1 MVFVR
6 CDTRLIKP
14 LFLLFSGVILA
25 CEPSVKQEIPPPI
38 LATVNQDAI
47 TVEDFNMLLRGPAFL
62 SESTERFQ
70 PPREL
75 VQNLVN
81 ELIERHLLLQEAH
94 RQQVNISNSEY
105 EETLNW
111 IKEDYTQQEFE
122 SLFKE
127 TEIHLGDWEEKLR
140 EDLLI
145 KKILSLNIDQ
155 KIVIREE
162 NVKNY
167 YETHIQDFMVP
178 EQVKAKHIVA
188 AKEEGAKKIHQ
199 MVLQG
204 ASFENLAKEKS
215 LSPDAEQGGDLGLF
229 TKGEMPEAFDVV
241 FSLKESAISPIVK
254 TPYGFHIFKVEKIF
268 PSRTLGYREVR
279 PQIQDI
285 IFQKKK
291 EALYKEWIKDL
302 KSASSINLNLSVL
315 QAKK

>member
-1 MVFVR
+1 M
-6 CDTRLIKP
+6 INP
-14 LFLLFSGVILA
+14 LFLLLFGLVLG

-47 TVEDFNMLLRGPAFL
+47 TVDDFNMLLRGPAFL
-62 SESTERFQ
+62 SDSIEHFQ

-75 VQNLVN
+75 VQNLVD

-94 RQQVNISNSEY
+94 RQQLDISNSEFG
-105 EETLNW
+105 EAVNR

-127 TEIHLGDWEEKLR
+127 DGFNLPDWEKKLR

-145 KKILSLNIDQ
+145 KKTLFMNIDQ
-155 KIVIREE
+155 KIVIPEE
-162 NVKNY
+162 KTKNY

-178 EQVKAKHIVA
+178 ERVRAKHIVA
-188 AKEEGAKKIHQ
+188 AKEEGAKKIRQ
-199 MVLQG
+199 LVLQG
-204 ASFENLAKEKS
+204 TSFEVLAKEKS

-254 TPYGFHIFKVEKIF
+254 TPYGFHIFKVDRIF
-268 PSRTLGYREVR
+268 PARTQNYREVR
-279 PQIQDI
+279 TQIQDI
-285 IFQKKK
+285 LFQKKR
-291 EALYKEWIKDL
+291 EELYREWIKDL
-302 KSASSINLNLSVL
+302 KSASSIKLNLSVL
-315 QAKK
+315 QEKT